1 MDEQEKHRR
10 ARVRR
15 AYVRLGTS
23 IPACVICGEN
33 DPFCLEL
40 HEPGGRKYNERSV
53 IICRN
58 CHRKL
63 SDDQLDHF
71 PPIWDPPDP
80 LERLSHALLGEADF
94 FMRLAEKRREDAR
107 LLNELSAKAA
117 IMPDDEEPNDKGD
130 S

>member
-1 MDEQEKHRR
+1 MDEEDKRHR

-15 AYVRLGTS
+15 VYARLGTS

-40 HEPGGRKYNERSV
+40 HEPGGRKYNDRSV

-63 SDDQLDHF
+63 SDDQLGHF

-94 FMRLAEKRREDAR
+94 FMRLAEKRRADAR
-107 LLNELSAKAA
+107 MLNELSAKAA
-117 IMPDDEEPNDKGD
+117 SVPDDEEPNDNRG